1 MSSGRKVRNATAMKP
16 DALMHRVAVD
26 IGGTFTDLAWYNGAS
41 GAVTFE
47 KVLSTAPH
55 FADGVH
61 HSLAKVGIEMAHTL
75 HFVHGST
82 VAVNAVIQRTG
93 ARTALITT
101 EGFEDVYEIGR
112 ANRPDTFNLF
122 FEKPQPLVPATLRF
136 GVRERMNVAGAVE
149 RPLDLASAR
158 RVIRNLKASQVEAVA
173 VCLLHAYANPTH
185 EIALGKMLRRALP
198 QVYVTLAHE
207 ILREYR
213 EYERTSTAV
222 LNSYVGPEV
231 SRYLKKIDVSLR
243 RNSFVGTF
251 NIMQSN
257 GGVMTAERA
266 EQSPVSMME
275 SGPAGGIIGATAFG
289 KSLGEDNIIAL
300 DMGGTTA
307 KACLVE
313 RGLPH
318 MADQYYVGGYRE
330 GYPMRLP
337 VLDITEVG
345 AGGGS
350 IAWVDSGGAL
360 KVGPRSAGALPG
372 PVCYGRGGTEPTVT
386 DANLLIGRLNAHR
399 FLGGNM
405 RLNYDAAA
413 EAIARVVAR
422 PFDLNPTSAA
432 NGIVKIADARMS
444 ALVRAITLQRGY
456 DPRDFGMIA
465 FGGGGPLH
473 ATAIAR
479 ELNIPRVIIPPCP
492 GHFSA
497 LGMLLT
503 DLRKDFVQTRVVD
516 LDRIDA
522 ALLEGWFAPMEENGI
537 RSLAE
542 QGCDPTNTVL
552 LRFVDM
558 RYLGQEYTVS
568 VSVSACVN
576 EEEMVALRRRFDA
589 AYDQRY
595 GHCDPEVP
603 AQIVTLRLA
612 AIGTVAK
619 PKIGALVGTIG
630 QSSQPAV
637 RRSVYFETAGAS
649 IDVPVVQRDSL
660 RADQEF
666 KGPLIIEE
674 YASTTVVQ
682 PQDRLRVDGSGCLMI
697 EIGRDARP

>member
-1 MSSGRKVRNATAMKP
+1 MQPNT
-16 DALMHRVAVD
+16 LTHRVAVD
-26 IGGTFTDLAWYNGAS
+26 IGGTFTDLAWYDSAS
-41 GAVTFE
+41 GAVTYE
-47 KVLSTAPH
+47 KVLSTSPH

-61 HSLAKVGIEMAHTL
+61 QSLAKVGIDMAQAL

-82 VAVNAVIQRTG
+82 VAVNAVIQKSG

-122 FEKPQPLVPATLRF
+122 FEKPAPLVPATLRF
-136 GVRERMNVAGAVE
+136 GVRERMNAGGAVV

-158 RVIRNLKASQVEAVA
+158 RVIRKLLAAQVEAVA
-173 VCLLHAYANPTH
+173 VCLLHAYANPAH

-198 QVYVTLAHE
+198 KVYVTLAHE

-231 SRYLKKIDVSLR
+231 SRYLRKIDDPLR
-243 RNSFVGTF
+243 RNAFIGTF
-251 NIMQSN
+251 HIMQSN

-266 EQSPVSMME
+266 KQSPVSMME
-275 SGPAGGIIGATAFG
+275 SGPAGGIIGAAAFG
-289 KSLGEDNIIAL
+289 KSLGEENVIAF

-318 MADQYYVGGYRE
+318 MADQYHVGGYRE

-350 IAWVDSGGAL
+350 IAWVEKGGAL

-386 DANLLIGRLNAHR
+386 DANLLIGRLNADR

-405 RLNYDAAA
+405 RLDYAAAA
-413 EAIARVVAR
+413 EAVARVVAR
-422 PFDLNPTSAA
+422 PFDLHPTLAA

-456 DPRDFGMIA
+456 DPRDFSMIA

-479 ELNIPRVIIPPCP
+479 ELNIPRVIVPPCP

-516 LDRIDA
+516 LDAIDA
-522 ALLEGWFAPMEENGI
+522 ASLQDWFAPMEEDSI
-537 RSLAE
+537 RAIAE
-542 QGCDPTNTVL
+542 QGCDSANALL

-568 VSVSACVN
+568 VSVPARVDTN
-576 EEEMVALRRRFDA
+576 EIAALRRRFDA

-595 GHCDPEVP
+595 GHCDLSVP

-612 AIGTVAK
+612 AFGTVAK
-619 PKIGALVGTIG
+619 PNIENLTARPAPSG
-630 QSSQPAV
+630 QPAE
-637 RRSVYFETAGAS
+637 RRSVYFESAGVS
-649 IDVPVVQRDSL
+649 VEVPVVRRHSL
-660 RADQEF
+660 RAGQEF
-666 KGPLIIEE
+666 EGPLIIEE
-674 YASTTVVQ
+674 HASTTVAQ
-682 PQDRLRVDGSGCLMI
+682 PQDRVRVDGSGCLML
-697 EIGRDARP
+697 EIAAGASA